1 MNIEKMMPIAY
12 IPTELNLILIPLLTV
27 FKLWNIIE
35 SGSGE
40 FLINCFMGNWQEVG
54 CSGGWMGRSIRLPT
68 PITGPRSRGHFL
80 SGFTITS
87 NQGPSQDQNWLH
99 SGAAIIRNIHYVW
112 YFEGDIFQ
120 GEDLFCPTFYI
131 FAPLVVAGRLPLLH
145 GFVSLTDADSTH
157 PQTHPQTNNNKK
169 RNQKGIICRI
179 IFKTI

>member
-87 NQGPSQDQNWLH
+87 NQGPSQYQYWLH
-99 SGAAIIRNIHYVW
+99 SGIAIIRNICDVW
-112 YFEGDIFQ
+112 YFEIDVFQ
-120 GEDLFCPTFYI
+120 GEDLFCQTFHI
-131 FAPLVVAGRLPLLH
+131 FAPLVVAGRLPAPPMALCVIL
-145 GFVSLTDADSTH
+145 
-157 PQTHPQTNNNKK
+157 
-169 RNQKGIICRI
+169 
-179 IFKTI
+179 